1 MISINEYLKNPCR
14 STSIPYWKQKDI
26 VVPANMVILHDDEY
40 TVENYKDYYDEP
52 YFRLYHNLRNIN
64 KAIAND
70 VEFIHN
76 AHDQIDD
83 FVMLINNSYTDISVS
98 KEQLESYR
106 KTPVYY
112 EKLWVLLRDKQAP
125 KIIGG
130 GIGDFDSETGEMILE
145 WIQVLP
151 GYRKRGYGQLIV
163 NHMLEKMQNVAQFAT
178 VSGKV
183 NNPTNPEKMYRKCGF
198 VGNDIWHIL
207 TKKV

>member
-26 VVPANMVILHDDEY
+26 VVPANMVILHNDEY

-52 YFRLYHNLRNIN
+52 YFRLYHNLRNID

-125 KIIGG
+125 KIVGG
-130 GIGDFDSETGEMILE
+130 GIGDFDNETGEMILE

-163 NHMLEKMQNVAQFAT
+163 NHMLGKMQNVAQFAT